1 MNIFISQI
9 ARRRRTGGW
18 GGKEMLEKE
27 EERKKNKRIRE
38 DRDEKI
44 DKVRERI
51 YESSL
56 F

>member
-1 MNIFISQI
+1 MCNLLSNNSEKSVCVCV
-9 ARRRRTGGW
+9 
-18 GGKEMLEKE
+18 GK
-27 EERKKNKRIRE
+27 ERKKNKRIRE